1 MACLKGEPM
10 RHVILFAL
18 ATAVVLPFH
27 ARAQSNAD
35 FSGTWT
41 LDTARSD
48 PPPQGRGG
56 GGGGRGGGSV
66 TIKQTGNELSIA
78 SEGRQGPQTMTYKLD
93 GSEST
98 NQVMGRGGAAAVK
111 STAKWDGSSLV
122 IETVR
127 DFNGMSI
134 TTKEVRRLDNGGK
147 DMIVES
153 TTQTPNGEQKRKVV
167 YTKS

>member
-1 MACLKGEPM
+1 M
-10 RHVILFAL
+10 RRVLLTAMV
-18 ATAVVLPFH
+18 AAVVIPFT
-27 ARAQSNAD
+27 ARAQGKPD

-41 LDTARSD
+41 MDAAKSD
-48 PPPQGRGG
+48 PAPQGRGG
-56 GGGGRGGGSV
+56 GGGGGGSV
-66 TIKQTGNELSIA
+66 TIKQTAADLSVT

-98 NQVMGRGGAAAVK
+98 NQVMGRGGAQSVK

-122 IETVR
+122 IETTR
-127 DFNGMSI
+127 EFNGMSI

-147 DMIVES
+147 EMHIET
-153 TTQTPNGEQKRKVV
+153 TTQTPQGEQKRKVV

>member
-1 MACLKGEPM
+1 MKRVLLLAVVGA
-10 RHVILFAL
+10 VILPFAL
-18 ATAVVLPFH
+18 
-27 ARAQSNAD
+27 RAQSKAD

-41 LDTARSD
+41 LDTAKSD
-48 PPPQGRGG
+48 PAPQGRGG
-56 GGGGRGGGSV
+56 GGGGGSL
-66 TIKQTGNELSIA
+66 TIKQTATELMIT
-78 SEGRQGPQTMTYKLD
+78 SEGRQGPQTLTYKLD

-98 NQVMGRGGAAAVK
+98 NQVMGRGGATAVK

-122 IETVR
+122 IETTR

-147 DMIVES
+147 EMQVDS
-153 TTQTPNGEQKRKVV
+153 TTQTPNGEQKRKTV

>member
-1 MACLKGEPM
+1 MKRVL
-10 RHVILFAL
+10 LWAL

-27 ARAQSNAD
+27 VRAQAKPD

-41 LDTARSD
+41 LDTAKSD
-48 PPPQGRGG
+48 PAPPGRGG
-56 GGGGRGGGSV
+56 GGGGGRGGSV
-66 TIKQTGNELSIA
+66 TIKQTGAELA
-78 SEGRQGPQTMTYKLD
+78 VTSEGRQGPQTMTYKLD
-93 GSEST
+93 ASEST
-98 NQVMGRGGAAAVK
+98 NQVMGRGGAQSVK

-122 IETVR
+122 IETTR

-147 DMIVES
+147 EMHVES